1 MSTASFSLL
10 VSVFPLI
17 STVLQHF
24 SCNLPRT
31 NQLPSKWIGHFS
43 VSSASAKRC
52 RPFSIFIA
60 IYTIPEQW
68 RTRRNRFW
76 NMKGRMKRKEGKVN
90 KLTSKSQERQKSDKK
105 STKNCIA
112 VLLLPPLQLTNG
124 WSLMLGLFWFYSF
137 SCDFLCYNRCVW
149 RPTSLILT
157 LALSSNEP
165 LSLEAQTFPIIFSAS
180 HSSTPLSL
188 SLHPIVSTPLSLS
201 YYLCSYTW
209 IGNSL
214 A

>member
-68 RTRRNRFW
+68 RTRRNRSW

-165 LSLEAQTFPIIFSAS
+165 PVFRSADLSHYFLCLSLF
-180 HSSTPLSL
+180 HSPLSL
-188 SLHPIVSTPLSLS
+188 SPPHCLHPSLPLLLSLQL
-201 YYLCSYTW
+201 YMDR
-209 IGNSL
+209 
-214 A
+214 